1 MNLDMVKITE
11 DQLEMIAI
19 GKEIVDKNPEKYSG
33 EMMNLIMGSIKN
45 RFPKANQE
53 EINNQI
59 YLTIYHYWTYGASF
73 DEYYYY
79 DFPNKT
85 HEQKKE
91 YMLFQV
97 RMMYGKHLNEL
108 DKAHLL
114 MNKYETYQ
122 FFKEEYLRDMIWC
135 KSEDDYTSFSNFCS
149 MHPVFVVKPT
159 DMGGGRGVHK
169 DSVVGMTESEKKNYF
184 SSLLKEGKENKA
196 KYLRGNEPSVILE
209 EVIDQDERLGIFNSE
224 SVNAVRV
231 NTFMKNDEIIVFEP
245 WLKIGRGGNFLTSA
259 VFGTM
264 DAGIDPKTGIVDTFG
279 YTETGE
285 IWEKHP
291 DNGIEIKGFEVPRWN
306 ELIEL
311 AKKCAL
317 RMPFFKYIAWDI
329 ALSKKGWCIM
339 EANYCGDFMWQLYR
353 NKGMKKEFEEL
364 IGWKMEK
371 DFWWQ

>member
-1 MNLDMVKITE
+1 MNLSMVRVTE
-11 DQLEMIAI
+11 DQKEMIAI
-19 GKEIVDKNPEKYSG
+19 GKEIVECKKDKYSNG
-33 EMMNLIMGSIKN
+33 MMNLIAGSIRR
-45 RFPKANQE
+45 RFPNADME

-79 DFPNKT
+79 DLANKT

-97 RMMYGKHLNEL
+97 RMSYGKHINEL

-122 FFKEEYLRDMIWC
+122 FFKKEYLRDMIQL
-135 KSEDDYTSFSNFCS
+135 KSEDDYASFLNFCS
-149 MHPVFVVKPT
+149 LHPEFVVKPT

-169 DSVVGMTESEKKNYF
+169 DSVAGMTESAKRDYF
-184 SSLLKEGKENKA
+184 FSLLKEGRENRA
-196 KYLRGNEPSVILE
+196 KYLRGQEPSVVLE
-209 EVIDQDERLGIFNSE
+209 EVINQEDAVGIFNPE
-224 SVNAVRV
+224 SINAVRV
-231 NTFMKNDEIIVFEP
+231 NTIMRNGEIVIYEP
-245 WLKIGRGGNFLTSA
+245 WLKIGRGGNFLASA

-264 DAGIDPKTGIVDTFG
+264 DAGIDAKTGIVDTFG

-291 DNGIEIKGFEVPRWN
+291 DNGIEIKGFQIPKWN
-306 ELIEL
+306 ELIEM
-311 AKKCAL
+311 AKECAA
-317 RMPFFKYIAWDI
+317 RMPFFKYIAWDF

-364 IGWKMEK
+364 IDWKMDKE
-371 DFWWQ
+371 FWWQ